1 MFPVK
6 LSILLVGL
14 LYSLSL
20 FADNQNRAFKA
31 CYKIGICVP
40 NELKQ
45 EAINK
50 CKNLL
55 SEVKGEIPIEPEW
68 AVATTRKYSR
78 YIVNGEVKR
87 DAFFSVDLTTTAE
100 GRGEINFM
108 CVFDKED
115 NFVNIGKPIVKTK
128 DNMDLYRKARKK
140 IKS

>member
-1 MFPVK
+1 MKFSV
-6 LSILLVGL
+6 LFISL
-14 LYSLSL
+14 LYSLIL
-20 FADNQNRAFKA
+20 FADNNSRAFKA
-31 CYKIGICVP
+31 CQKIGICVP

-45 EAINK
+45 EAISK

-68 AVATTRKYSR
+68 AIATTRKYSR

-87 DAFFSVDLTTTAE
+87 DAFFSIDLTTTVE
-100 GRGEINFM
+100 DGNEINFM

-128 DNMDLYRKARKK
+128 DNMDLYRKARAK